1 MPVINIPQ
9 TEFAHNAFFSLHRP
23 LLGLSS
29 EDEKP
34 FFSNQHIE
42 EEGDEQ
48 LANYMANVKP
58 FEAPQPPGMTDEV
71 EDKKNDSSYSI
82 SFSTGDAMLPEE
94 EIYLE
99 QTLPMYYMP
108 ESDEIVDYL
117 STIQEK
123 LVRQNALY
131 NNNNNNGV
139 GSVGRTKRYTSTIN
153 NTTRNK
159 DGIITRY
166 HKRQQQGIYRHRW
179 NK

>member
-1 MPVINIPQ
+1 MPVVNIPQ

-29 EDEKP
+29 EDERP
-34 FFSNQHIE
+34 FFSNQPVE

-48 LANYMANVKP
+48 LANYMANLKP
-58 FEAPQPPGMTDEV
+58 FESPLPPGVTEEV
-71 EDKKNDSSYSI
+71 KKTESDYSI
-82 SFSTGDAMLPEE
+82 SFSTGDAMFPEE
-94 EIYLE
+94 DIYLE

-117 STIQEK
+117 TTVQDNLI
-123 LVRQNALY
+123 RQNAIDNL
-131 NNNNNNGV
+131 GT
-139 GSVGRTKRYTSTIN
+139 VGRTKRYTSTPS
-153 NTTRNK
+153 RNK
-159 DGIITRY
+159 DGIFTRY